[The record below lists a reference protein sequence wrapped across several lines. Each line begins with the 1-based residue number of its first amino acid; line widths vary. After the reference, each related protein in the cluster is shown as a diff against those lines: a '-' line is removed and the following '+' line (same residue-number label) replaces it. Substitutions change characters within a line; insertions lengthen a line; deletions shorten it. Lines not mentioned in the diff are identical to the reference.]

1 MKYKAITGTG
11 IGNGIYLGKPLEEN
25 QKTAAGGGWRD
36 LMGFMKQYHI
46 VSPVK
51 AKTLHF
57 WVFSEGI
64 LDTLFFFFFLLKEL
78 KMEMFITES

>member
-1 MKYKAITGTG
+1 MKYKAIIGTA

-25 QKTAAGGGWRD
+25 QKTAAGGGWGD

-57 WVFSEGI
+57 WCSLKEYWI
-64 LDTLFFFFFLLKEL
+64 LLFFFFKGAKNGNVYNREL
-78 KMEMFITES
+78 I

>member
-1 MKYKAITGTG
+1 MKYKAIIGTA

-25 QKTAAGGGWRD
+25 QKTAAGGGWGD

-51 AKTLHF
+51 AKKTLHF

-64 LDTLFFFFFLLKEL
+64 LDTLFLFFF
-78 KMEMFITES
+78 